1 MSLDG
6 LRDALTALLL
16 VSGAFFCFVAALGV
30 LRMPDTYI
38 RMHASSKAGTLGC
51 GLVLAAVALHFGE
64 VSVVSRAAAAIAFLL
79 LTAPAGAHMI
89 GRAAYRTGVPLW
101 ERSVVDEWKASG
113 SHRGQPSGQSRD

>member
-1 MSLDG
+1 M

-16 VSGAFFCFVAALGV
+16 LAGGFFCFVAALGV

-51 GLVLAAVALHFGE
+51 GLVLAAVAVHFGDIGIG
-64 VSVVSRAAAAIAFLL
+64 SRATIAIAFLL

-101 ERSVVDEWKASG
+101 QRSVVDEWRDAE
-113 SHRGQPSGQSRD
+113 QSPPDRR